1 MLQVDA
7 TINPGNSGGPIV
19 DKDTGN
25 LVAVATMKLSKD
37 FTKQTFGVE
46 SENTNYGIK
55 SSQVKDFLEANN
67 LKVKVKKNKFKVS
80 DLENSTVF
88 IYCK

>member
-1 MLQVDA
+1 
-7 TINPGNSGGPIV
+7 
-19 DKDTGN
+19 
-25 LVAVATMKLSKD
+25 MKLSKD
-37 FTKQTFGVE
+37 FTKEAFGVE

-67 LKVKVKKNKFKVS
+67 LKVTIKKSKFKIS

-88 IYCK
+88 IFCK